1 MAGENPALKE
11 AQIRHQ
17 LCAIMAHERILAA
30 LVADHPTLD
39 EAYFADLR
47 MALINCCRSFGRIH
61 G

>member
-1 MAGENPALKE
+1 MEGDNPALNE

-17 LCAIMAHERILAA
+17 LCMLMAHERILAA

-39 EAYFADLR
+39 EAYFADFRL
-47 MALINCCRSFGRIH
+47 ALLNCVRAFGRVH